1 MWLCAFNLFTLIRIV
16 IEIHGAGSI
25 KFFQRHL
32 FFRQNADIGI
42 EVNQI
47 CVERSARY
55 LID

>member
-47 CVERSARY
+47 CVK
-55 LID
+55 